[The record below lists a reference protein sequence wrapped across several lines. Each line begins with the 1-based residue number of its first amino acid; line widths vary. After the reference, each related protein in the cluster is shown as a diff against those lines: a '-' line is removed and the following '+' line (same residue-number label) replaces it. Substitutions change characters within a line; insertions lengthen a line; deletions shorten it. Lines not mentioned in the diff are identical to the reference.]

1 MFGVTRKH
9 AITTSDRAE
18 SAHRARERAV
28 PSRRWLVTSWA
39 IFGGCL
45 LTLVA
50 IATSYVIFSAR
61 ERALDTAQR
70 ELQNLAFVL
79 AARANGIFDAV
90 TSVEKD
96 LVGRIELYSLRDGND
111 FAQVARRP
119 EIRVLLQ
126 ERKVGLPYVYDFAL
140 ISADGKIVSS
150 SETVTPRPGQRD
162 QYALR
167 QLKDDRA
174 RVSAIDEPVVDKD
187 AHRSTIDL
195 VRKVTADDGSVV
207 GFLVTTINL
216 DRFEDDFLPIALGAG
231 GSIALFRDDGA
242 LLARAP
248 RIEAMIGRPFRAT
261 LEKLGGERQNGV
273 VRTIAAM
280 EGKDRLLAVHHL
292 SSHPFHIRA
301 GQDAAPV
308 LAAWHKELAVTS
320 IFGLL
325 SAGLVVAIF
334 AIIGRQM
341 WRRDQ
346 WSSRRL
352 LREKQ
357 RLDTALNNM
366 TQGLVL
372 FDADERIVV
381 ANKRYIGMYGL
392 DEATVKPGLAFRDL
406 IQHRKDAGSFSGE
419 IESYRAA
426 LMRDLAQGAA
436 TELIVDTTDGRSVQI
451 INQPLAD
458 GGWVATH
465 EDITARKHAEEKIRH
480 LAHCDAL
487 TDLPNRSRFR
497 EYLEQQLQWVAR
509 GSRLAVLYLD
519 LDHFK
524 TINDTLGH
532 PVGDELLYEVA
543 CRLKACLRGTDIVA
557 RLGGDEFAIIQT
569 AIEGPRDVV
578 QLATRILHKLREPF
592 DLGGHHIATDTSIGI
607 ALAPDDGT
615 EPDHLLRNADLALYG
630 AKENGR
636 GTYHFFEA
644 EMDARAKAR
653 RQLEFDLR
661 QSIMVGAFELRF
673 QPIVAVEEDVVLGC
687 EALVRWNH
695 PARGLIS
702 PAEFIP
708 LAEETGLINQLGEW
722 VLSAACAEAVR
733 WPQSVKVAINVSP
746 VQFRNK
752 GFGLS
757 VVKALNESGL
767 TADRLELEITE
778 AVLIQDDEALK
789 TLHELR
795 SLGVRIAL
803 DDFGTGYSSL
813 SYLQRFPFD
822 KIKIDRCF
830 IKDLAED
837 EGSRAIVRAVIGI
850 ARSRR
855 MVATAEGVET
865 AQQRAALR
873 KLGCHE
879 LQGYLFSKPVDA
891 EALARLLDTAQTR
904 NVA

>member
-1 MFGVTRKH
+1 MFNVTRRDAVTKG
-9 AITTSDRAE
+9 DRAG

-28 PSRRWLVTSWA
+28 PSRQWLVTCWA
-39 IFGGCL
+39 IFGCCL
-45 LTLVA
+45 LALVA
-50 IATSYVIFSAR
+50 IATGYVIFNTR
-61 ERALDTAQR
+61 ERALETAQR

-79 AARANGIFDAV
+79 AARTDGVFDAV
-90 TSVEKD
+90 SSVERD
-96 LVGRIELYSLRDGND
+96 ILGRIALYSLRDGND

-119 EIRVLLQ
+119 EIREQLQ

-140 ISADGKIVSS
+140 ISADGKIISS
-150 SETVTPRPGQRD
+150 SEMVATQAGPRD
-162 QYALR
+162 QTTLR
-167 QLKDDRA
+167 QLRNDQSHA
-174 RVSAIDEPVVDKD
+174 SAIDEPIIDRD

-195 VRKVTADDGSVV
+195 VRKITADDGTVV

-216 DRFEDDFLPIALGAG
+216 DRFEDDFRPIALGAG
-231 GSIALFRDDGA
+231 GSIALFRNDGT

-248 RIEAMIGRPFRAT
+248 RIEALIGKPFRGT
-261 LEKLGGERQNGV
+261 LDSLGSEQKNGV
-273 VRTIAAM
+273 VRIIGGM
-280 EGKDRLLAVHHL
+280 EGKDRLLALHHL
-292 SSHPFHIRA
+292 SGHPFQIRA
-301 GQDAAPV
+301 GQDSAPV
-308 LAAWHKELAVTS
+308 LAGWHREFAITS
-320 IFGLL
+320 AFGLL
-325 SAGLVVAIF
+325 SAGLVIAIF
-334 AIIGRQM
+334 LIIGRQM

-357 RLDTALNNM
+357 CLDTALNNM
-366 TQGLVL
+366 TQGLIL

-381 ANKRYIGMYGL
+381 ANQRYIGMYGL
-392 DEATVKPGLAFRDL
+392 DETIVRPGLPFRDL
-406 IQHRKDAGSFSGE
+406 IQHRKDIGSFAGD
-419 IESYRAA
+419 IETYRDA

-436 TELIVDTTDGRSVQI
+436 TELIVQTTDGRSVQI

-465 EDITARKHAEEKIRH
+465 EDITARTHAEEKIRH

-509 GSRLAVLYLD
+509 GSQLAVLYLD

-543 CRLKACLRGTDIVA
+543 CRLKACVRGTDIVA

-569 AIEGPRDVV
+569 ALEGPRDAV
-578 QLATRILHKLREPF
+578 QLATRILQKLREPF

-653 RQLEFDLR
+653 RELEFDLR
-661 QSIMVGAFELRF
+661 QSMMVGAFELRF
-673 QPIVAVEEDVVLGC
+673 QPIVAVESDVVIGC

-695 PARGLIS
+695 PTRGLIS

-722 VLSAACAEAVR
+722 VLGAACTEAVR
-733 WPQSVKVAINVSP
+733 WPQSIKVAINVSP

-757 VVKALNESGL
+757 VVKALNETGL
-767 TADRLELEITE
+767 KPERLELEITE
-778 AVLIQDDEALK
+778 AVLIQDDAALK

-795 SLGVRIAL
+795 ALGVRIAL

-830 IKDLAED
+830 IKDLGED

-865 AQQRAALR
+865 AKQRAVLR

-879 LQGYLFSKPVDA
+879 LQGYLFSKPVET
-891 EALARLLDTAQTR
+891 EALARLLGTAQTR
-904 NVA
+904 DVA